1 MNIGADFRFYHGDHF
16 RQLVDLLGL
25 DGYQDNFRTDRSSDY
40 VISETFEADPWASLT
55 DFADPDQRYDYDYS
69 EDINYQGI
77 FGQVEYA
84 TDRISAFFQGALSN
98 QAYQRDGRLSGFGD
112 GEGKSDKLNRVG
124 WNVKGGIGYSFDSRH
139 TVFVN
144 AGQYSRQ
151 AFLDNIF
158 ANIRYSNEVV
168 EPEVDNEE
176 ITGLEG
182 GYRFT
187 GSDVR
192 VNVNLY
198 YTKWANRFLQ
208 DFGTQDVDGIETDVR
223 TRYTDIAQLHK
234 GIEVDVRYRPGTSFM
249 LKWHGTINNWEYDGT
264 TPFITEDDETGQLI
278 ANGNVNLTGTKIG
291 QAPQVSTGA
300 GTVIDIWD
308 NFSVDADLNLYTE
321 LYGFVDTQDVITA
334 SQSGQVFQSERLPA
348 YTLLDAGA
356 TYNFDLG
363 DNNLEIRGNVY
374 NLFDADYISQKDS
387 FGYYLGIGRTF
398 NISARY
404 NF

>member
-1 MNIGADFRFYHGDHF
+1 
-16 RQLVDLLGL
+16 
-25 DGYQDNFRTDRSSDY
+25 
-40 VISETFEADPWASLT
+40 
-55 DFADPDQRYDYDYS
+55 
-69 EDINYQGI
+69 
-77 FGQVEYA
+77 
-84 TDRISAFFQGALSN
+84 
-98 QAYQRDGRLSGFGD
+98 
-112 GEGKSDKLNRVG
+112 
-124 WNVKGGIGYSFDSRH
+124 
-139 TVFVN
+139 
-144 AGQYSRQ
+144 
-151 AFLDNIF
+151 
-158 ANIRYSNEVV
+158 
-168 EPEVDNEE
+168 
-176 ITGLEG
+176 
-182 GYRFT
+182 
-187 GSDVR
+187 
-192 VNVNLY
+192 
-198 YTKWANRFLQ
+198 
-208 DFGTQDVDGIETDVR
+208 
-223 TRYTDIAQLHK
+223 
-234 GIEVDVRYRPGTSFM
+234 M